1 MKIASIHIYSHDGR
15 RRDLTLNPDGLN
27 IITGLASTGKSSLSD
42 IVEYCMGEDECKI
55 AEGFIRE
62 KVSWFAVT
70 FHFPQEQVFVAKPN
84 PKPGQDKCSL
94 AMTMRG
100 RHIQA
105 PDFNA
110 LKDNGGNKFVH
121 ELLSSLLGIPE
132 TKTPVPER
140 SSRTGYSVNV
150 KHTAFYL
157 FQKQGLVASKELL
170 FYRQAEEYL
179 PQTIRDTFAVLFGI
193 SNVGDMETEAN
204 RRTTQRELKI
214 AQKELKLAQETEDAL
229 DTRGLSL
236 LAEART
242 VGIPYIHSSG
252 RAGPSM
258 DQDEN
263 DLIASL
269 QEVLSWRP
277 GQVALMA
284 ESEIAK
290 LQARRSNLRTERRRV
305 LEQIASAQRYVK
317 GASDFQIEA
326 QEQRSRLESINAL
339 PRASNGAW
347 QWPFLKEED
356 ARMDGIAQSLMA
368 ELSSLN
374 SELEHVGGARP
385 RLDAYLAAL
394 TDRSSQLKEAIREVE
409 VDLTA
414 AVQSDEKAAAQE
426 DANARALKVQ
436 GRISFYL
443 DSLNPSNAISTLKLK
458 VERLQAKLDQINQ
471 SVGSDDADA
480 RMESVITHISNTMSS
495 LVKEFRAYFWEFP
508 FRLDMRN
515 LTVVV
520 QRPGKPVPM
529 FRTGGGANWL
539 AYHISALLA
548 LHHYAAEN
556 CIPIPRFLMLDQPTQ
571 VYFPSQTIYESVAG
585 DTEQVKRV
593 DADLEAAKKLFETLL
608 KYTKELVPGFQVIVT
623 EHANF
628 SDDWFQDALVEE
640 PWMNPPAL
648 VPQDWPSWGQHI
660 F

>member
-15 RRDLTLNPDGLN
+15 RRDLTLNPNGLN

-42 IVEYCMGEDECKI
+42 IVEYCMGEDMCKI

-70 FHFPQEQVFVAKPN
+70 FQFPNEQVFVAKPN
-84 PKPGQDKCSL
+84 PKPGQVQCSL
-94 AMTMRG
+94 AMVLRG
-100 RHIQA
+100 RQIRT
-105 PDFNA
+105 PDVGA
-110 LKDNGGNKFVH
+110 LKHNGGDELVH
-121 ELLSSLLGIPE
+121 EVLSSLLGIPE

-170 FYRQAEEYL
+170 FYRQAEEHL

-204 RRTTQRELKI
+204 RRATQRELKI
-214 AQKELKLAQETEDAL
+214 AQKELKLAQEAEDAL
-229 DTRGLSL
+229 DTRGLGL

-242 VGIPYIHSSG
+242 VGIPFSNAPNSDALSTEG
-252 RAGPSM
+252 
-258 DQDEN
+258 DEN
-263 DLIASL
+263 DLVASL
-269 QEVLSWRP
+269 REVLTWRP
-277 GQVALMA
+277 GKVPLLA
-284 ESEIAK
+284 ESDMAK
-290 LQARRSNLRTERRRV
+290 LQARRSNLRTERRQV
-305 LEQIASAQRYVK
+305 LDQITSAQRYIK

-347 QWPFLKEED
+347 QWPFLKEAD
-356 ARMDGIAQSLMA
+356 ARMDGIAQSLLA
-368 ELSSLN
+368 ELSSLD
-374 SELEHVGGARP
+374 SELQHVGGARP
-385 RLDAYLAAL
+385 RLDEHLAAL
-394 TDRSSQLKEAIREVE
+394 TDRASQLKEAIRQVE
-409 VDLTA
+409 IDLNA
-414 AVQSDEKAAAQE
+414 AVLTEEKAVAHE
-426 DANARALKVQ
+426 DANAQALKVQ
-436 GRISFYL
+436 GRVSFYL

-458 VERLQAKLDQINQ
+458 VDRLQAKLDQLNQ
-471 SVGSDDADA
+471 KAGTDVDSDA
-480 RMESVITHISNTMSS
+480 RMESVITHISSTMTM
-495 LVKEFRAYFWEFP
+495 LVKQFKAFFSEFP

-520 QRPGKPVPM
+520 QRPGNPVPM
-529 FRTGGGANWL
+529 IRTGGGANWL

-548 LHHYAAEN
+548 LHRYASEN
-556 CIPIPRFLMLDQPTQ
+556 RIPIPRFLMLDQPTQ
-571 VYFPSQTIYESVAG
+571 VYFPSLAIYESVAG
-585 DTEQVKRV
+585 DSEQVRRV

-608 KYTKELVPGFQVIVT
+608 HYTRVLVPGFQLIVT

-628 SDDWFQDALVEE
+628 ADDWFQDALVED

-648 VPQDWPSWGQHI
+648 VPQDWPSWQK
-660 F
+660 

>member
-27 IITGLASTGKSSLSD
+27 IITGLTSTGKSSLSD
-42 IVEYCMGEDECKI
+42 IVEYCMGEDKCKI

-70 FHFPQEQVFVAKPN
+70 FQFPSEQVFVAKPN
-84 PKPGQDKCSL
+84 PKPGQVQCSL
-94 AMTMRG
+94 AMVLRG
-100 RHIQA
+100 RRIQT
-105 PDFNA
+105 PNFNA
-110 LKDNGGNKFVH
+110 LKDNGGDKLVH

-132 TKTPVPER
+132 SKTAAPER
-140 SSRTGYSVNV
+140 SSRIGYSVNV

-170 FYRQAEEYL
+170 FYRQAEEHL
-179 PQTIRDTFAVLFGI
+179 PQAIRDTFAVLFGI
-193 SNVGDMETEAN
+193 SNVGDMETEAS
-204 RRTTQRELKI
+204 RRAAQRELKI
-214 AQKELKLAQETEDAL
+214 AQKELRLAQETEDAL
-229 DTRGLSL
+229 DTHGLSL
-236 LAEART
+236 LAEARAM
-242 VGIPYIHSSG
+242 GIPFRNLPARGESSTDG
-252 RAGPSM
+252 AN
-258 DQDEN
+258 N

-269 QEVLSWRP
+269 REVLSWRP

-284 ESEIAK
+284 ESEMAK

-305 LEQIASAQRYVK
+305 LDQIASAQRYVK
-317 GASDFQIEA
+317 GASDFQTEA
-326 QEQRSRLESINAL
+326 QEQRSRLESINLL

-368 ELSSLN
+368 ELSSLGR
-374 SELEHVGGARP
+374 ELEHVGGARP
-385 RLDAYLAAL
+385 RLDEHLAVL
-394 TDRSSQLKEAIREVE
+394 TDRSTQLKDAIREVE
-409 VDLTA
+409 IELNA
-414 AVQSDEKAAAQE
+414 AVLADEKAAAQE

-436 GRISFYL
+436 GRVSFYL
-443 DSLNPSNAISTLKLK
+443 DSLNPTNAISTLKLK

-471 SVGSDDADA
+471 SAGADDDADA
-480 RMESVITHISNTMSS
+480 RMESVITHISSTMTS
-495 LVKEFRAYFWEFP
+495 LVKEFKAFFSEFP

-520 QRPGKPVPM
+520 QRPGNPVPM
-529 FRTGGGANWL
+529 NRTGGGANWL

-548 LHHYAAEN
+548 LHHYASEN
-556 CIPIPRFLMLDQPTQ
+556 RIPIPRFLMLDQPTQ
-571 VYFPSQTIYESVAG
+571 VYFPSQTVYESVAG
-585 DTEQVKRV
+585 DAEQVNRV

-608 KYTKELVPGFQVIVT
+608 NYTTKLVPGFQLIVT

-628 SDDWFQDALVEE
+628 ADDWFQDALVEE

-648 VPQDWPSWGQHI
+648 VPQDWPNWI
-660 F
+660 K